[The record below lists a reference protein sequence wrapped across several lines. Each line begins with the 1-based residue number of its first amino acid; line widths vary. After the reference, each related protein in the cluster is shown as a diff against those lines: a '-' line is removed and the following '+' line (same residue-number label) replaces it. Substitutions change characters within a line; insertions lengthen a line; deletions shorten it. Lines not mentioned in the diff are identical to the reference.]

1 MNDRPSPPPLSWP
14 PPGLEGLQGRLWPV
28 TALCWLGAVVLVAPL
43 LWALVA
49 DQTLWS
55 LGPFEERW
63 EVVIG
68 LTIVGTVLQS
78 AAILTLTLLLL
89 SAARSADRGY
99 GIRTIWEVL
108 SDLQRDMGFLI
119 QGKRHFGR
127 FDNVER
133 ALIVRR
139 RLLAAFAFLAS
150 ALWLDVGFVLA
161 LLLGARGYLDPAAV
175 ALLTFA
181 PSAVLLVVAA
191 VFWWV
196 QSAQVGRAWRF
207 WIREQGGG
215 TRVQEEMSGWL
226 DRLEASDAVLG
237 GGDPGQGRTLRR
249 IALLLPIGLVVLAV
263 PTFTV
268 AFAAGIG
275 PSLAST
281 AIPSFLSVQELAGSA
296 EVLRRYELPRDP
308 SIGAEEAG
316 FALQNLL
323 FVGAG
328 SPDELER
335 APRVRYEES
344 FFTDP
349 SRFPDPFSDS
359 AAGDLL
365 RTPWTGFSPEQQA
378 SLQHAAAH
386 PAQAEFDRLVSADRI
401 DIVATRWVLPFPEG
415 STVSSLPWSRFQAM
429 RDAAM
434 ARLALAAVRLRD
446 GEVEAAEQAVRETI
460 SLGFLLTDEG
470 PTLIDNLMGT
480 TLVGLGG
487 DALEALYERAGR
499 TAEAERI
506 RWAREGARTS
516 ARVARVGI
524 EADQTRT
531 LLQGIPDL
539 VERTDALRG
548 MRWEYF
554 ATFNLLAPC
563 INLQK
568 MVFGA
573 GEQYEQWMDRVEA
586 SLVRTPGERALF
598 DLAVAG
604 GGYGAADVNP
614 GLLGTMLGITLG
626 ADSGP
631 GNCAQLIASLNAE
644 QVR

>member
-1 MNDRPSPPPLSWP
+1 M
-14 PPGLEGLQGRLWPV
+14 
-28 TALCWLGAVVLVAPL
+28 T
-43 LWALVA
+43 
-49 DQTLWS
+49 
-55 LGPFEERW
+55 
-63 EVVIG
+63 
-68 LTIVGTVLQS
+68 
-78 AAILTLTLLLL
+78 
-89 SAARSADRGY
+89 
-99 GIRTIWEVL
+99 
-108 SDLQRDMGFLI
+108 DLQRDMGFLI

-139 RLLAAFAFLAS
+139 RLVSAFAFLAS
-150 ALWLDVGFVLA
+150 ALWLDVGFVFS

-175 ALLTFA
+175 SMLTFA
-181 PSAVLLVVAA
+181 PSALFLVVAV

-207 WIREQGGG
+207 WVREQGGAE
-215 TRVQEEMSGWL
+215 RVRDEMSGWI

-237 GGDPGQGRTLRR
+237 GGEAGQGRAFRR
-249 IALLLPIGLVVLAV
+249 LALLLPLGLLLLAI

-296 EVLRRYELPRDP
+296 EVLRRYELERD
-308 SIGAEEAG
+308 STLGAEEAG

-328 SPDELER
+328 APDELER
-335 APRVRYEES
+335 APRVRYEQT
-344 FFTDP
+344 FFDDP
-349 SRFPDPFSDS
+349 SRFPDPFSET
-359 AAGDLL
+359 AARDLL
-365 RTPWTGFSPEQQA
+365 ATPWAEFSAEEQN
-378 SLQHAAAH
+378 SLARAAAH
-386 PAQAEFDRLVSADRI
+386 PAQVEFDRVVTAEQI
-401 DIVATRWVLPFPEG
+401 DIVVTRWVLPFPDG

-429 RDAAM
+429 KDAAM
-434 ARLALAAVRLRD
+434 GRLALAAVRLRD
-446 GEVEAAEQAVRETI
+446 GDTGGAEAAVRETI

-487 DALEALYERAGR
+487 DALEALYQRIGR
-499 TAEAERI
+499 GAEAERI

-524 EADQTRT
+524 ETDQTRT

-539 VERTDALRG
+539 VERDDALRG
-548 MRWEYF
+548 LRWEYF

-573 GEQYEQWMDRVEA
+573 GEQYEQWMERVEE

-604 GGYGAADVNP
+604 AGYGAEDVNP

-631 GNCAQLIASLNAE
+631 GNCAQLIASLDAE
-644 QVR
+644 RVR